1 MFRRIKIHKRGNPEA
16 HAQLR
21 IIKYCNARGYVVG
34 KIKVKGSM
42 VHGRFIRD
50 PYLFIGVPD
59 LLIFTPMIYF
69 CEVKAKGG
77 VQSPDQ
83 KIFQGLCERAR
94 IPYILAHDIEDL
106 ERAGI

>member
-1 MFRRIKIHKRGNPEA
+1 MLRQPRPHRRGNPEG

-21 IIKYCNARGYVVG
+21 IIKYCNSRGYVVG

-59 LLIFTPMIYF
+59 LLIFTPKMYF
-69 CEVKAKGG
+69 CEVKANGG

-83 KIFQGLCERAR
+83 KIFQGLCERAQ

-106 ERAGI
+106 EKVGI